1 MAFLRALFAG
11 VSGLQ
16 NNQLMMDVIGNNIA
30 NINTIGFKAS
40 RATFGE
46 TFAQTLEN
54 ATEPE
59 GNMGGTNAI
68 QVGLGVAVNSVD
80 TLFTQGTLQTTGVS
94 TDLAIQGNGFFA
106 VNDNGTTHYTRVGTF
121 QLDANGQLVN
131 PGTGAILQGSLA
143 SPSGIITPGTQ
154 LQNLKIN
161 LDQISPAKATSSV
174 KLAGNLDATSTVA
187 DADLTGNI
195 DSGTAI
201 GGSVSQVFSV
211 TDDFG
216 ATHNVTMTMT
226 KTAANTWSVATAD
239 SAGAVVGGS
248 GTATFDPV
256 SGALTAFTPANI
268 TLTPTNNSPAI
279 SVDITSSGL
288 TQSASPST
296 LVASLAKAAD
306 STNASI
312 TVYDSLG
319 NPHALSVKF
328 TKTSTPNEWTWSAE
342 VPSPAT
348 ISGGQT
354 GKIDFNAD
362 GTLKSFTYDDGS
374 LGLQIAPNDGAS
386 AMTVDLSAGTANAFG
401 GITQTNGSSS
411 ITPQSQDGYA
421 AGTLSGVTVDQGG
434 NILGTFSNGASL
446 TLGRVLVATFNNPNG
461 LTNAGGSMFDA
472 SGNSGSPTITSAGGS
487 SNSSIVSGS
496 LEESNVDLAQ
506 EFTNMITAQRGFQ
519 ASARV
524 ITVSDQILDEV
535 VSLKR

>member
-1 MAFLRALFAG
+1 
-11 VSGLQ
+11 
-16 NNQLMMDVIGNNIA
+16 MMDVIGNNIA

-121 QLDANGQLVN
+121 QLDASGQLVN

-143 SPSGIITPGTQ
+143 SASGVITPGTQ

-161 LDQISPAKATSSV
+161 LDQISPAKATSNV
-174 KLAGNLDATSTVA
+174 KLAGNLDATATVA
-187 DADLTGNI
+187 NADLTGNI

-201 GGSVSQVFSV
+201 GASVSQLFSV

-226 KTAANTWSVATAD
+226 KTAADSWNVTTAD

-248 GTATFDPV
+248 GTATFDPAT
-256 SGALTAFTPANI
+256 GALTSFTPANI
-268 TLTPTNNSPAI
+268 TLTPANNSPAI
-279 SVDITSSGL
+279 SVDITSTGL
-288 TQSASPST
+288 TQTAGATTFAADLS
-296 LVASLAKAAD
+296 KAAD
-306 STNASI
+306 STNASV

-328 TKTSTPNEWTWSAE
+328 TKTATPNEWTWSAD

-354 GKIDFNAD
+354 GKIDFNPD

-374 LGLQIAPNDGAS
+374 TALQVAPNDGAS
-386 AMTVDLSAGTANAFG
+386 AMAVDLSAGTANAFG
-401 GITQTNGSSS
+401 GITQTSGTSS

-421 AGTLSGVTVDQGG
+421 SGTLSGVTVDQGG
-434 NILGTFSNGASL
+434 NILGTFSNGASV

-461 LTNAGGSMFDA
+461 LTNVGSSMFDA
-472 SGNSGSPTITSAGGS
+472 SGNSGSPTISTAGGS